1 MINKDYWDL
10 TDNPHTELKLEMLNK
25 YLFAWADIL
34 LAQYQRNPDW
44 KEWSTLYYI
53 DCFCGRGMYH
63 KDGNQDCIKGSPIVA
78 LEIAKE
84 KQRVYKEKH
93 NLDIKIKCVFI
104 DSNKKSIQDL
114 TEFCKQ
120 YDGIVEYE
128 IICNDFNQVIE
139 GVVKNTGYSP
149 AFFFVDAGGISE
161 LKKESVNKIIS
172 KKGARDIMVNY
183 VVGGTRRV
191 GGLAKSI
198 FDGRYKGKNIDK
210 EFKII
215 NSLTDFAGM
224 DVLKHLDKLDKGQR
238 DLLVK
243 YVENV
248 LECNNGIVKPNDRLE
263 TIAYDMKHPD
273 RADVIYYLL
282 FSSRKQVAIK
292 VMKRIFKDAKKVD
305 YDGQISMF
313 ESNDED
319 FDI

>member
-1 MINKDYWDL
+1 MIGKDYWDL

-34 LAQYQRNPDW
+34 LAQYKRNLWKDW
-44 KEWSTLYYI
+44 ATLYYI
-53 DCFCGRGMYH
+53 DCFCGRGKYH
-63 KDGNQDCIKGSPIVA
+63 KNGKNDCINGSPLIA
-78 LEIAKE
+78 LENALI
-84 KQRVYKEKH
+84 KQTHYKEKH
-93 NLDIKIKCVFI
+93 NIDIKIKCIFI
-104 DSNKKSIQDL
+104 DSDKKSIREL
-114 TEFCKQ
+114 TEFCKA
-120 YDGIVEYE
+120 YEGKVDYE
-128 IICNDFNQVIE
+128 IISGDFNSVI
-139 GVVKNTGYSP
+139 GDVVNKTGLSP

-161 LKKESVNKIIS
+161 LKKDSVAKIIS
-172 KKGARDIMVNY
+172 KRGARDIMVNY

-224 DVLKHLDKLDKGQR
+224 DILKHLDKLDKLQK
-238 DLLVK
+238 DLLVR

-248 LECNNGIVKPNDRLE
+248 LEANNSITRLDDRLE

-273 RADVIYYLL
+273 KADVIYYLL
-282 FSSRKQVAIK
+282 FSSRKQVALK

-305 YDGQISMF
+305 YNGQVGLFDSI
-313 ESNDED
+313 DED

>member
-34 LAQYQRNPDW
+34 LAQYKRNGWKDW
-44 KEWSTLYYI
+44 ATLYYI
-53 DCFCGRGMYH
+53 DCFSGRGKYH
-63 KDGNQDCIKGSPIVA
+63 KNGTNDCINGSPLIA
-78 LEIAKE
+78 LENALI
-84 KQRVYKEKH
+84 KQTVYKEK
-93 NLDIKIKCVFI
+93 NGLDIKIKCVFI
-104 DSNKKSIQDL
+104 DSDKKSIKEL
-114 TEFCKQ
+114 AEFCKP
-120 YDGIVEYE
+120 YDGKVDYE
-128 IICNDFNQVIE
+128 IIQGDFNAVI
-139 GVVKNTGYSP
+139 GDVVKKTGLSP

-161 LKKESVNKIIS
+161 LKKDSVAKIIS
-172 KKGARDIMVNY
+172 KRGARDIMVNY

-198 FDGRYKGKNIDK
+198 FDGRYKGNNIEK

-224 DVLKHLDKLDKGQR
+224 DVLKHLDKLDKHQKE
-238 DLLVK
+238 LLVR

-248 LECNNGIVKPNDRLE
+248 LEANNSITRIDDRLE

-273 RADVIYYLL
+273 KADVIYYLL
-282 FSSRKQVAIK
+282 FSSRREVALK

-305 YDGQISMF
+305 YNGQVSMF
-313 ESNDED
+313 DSKDED